1 MSVKKEHRT
10 AEIIRLIAQQ
20 QKADVAELSRK
31 LAVSQ
36 VTIRKDLDEL
46 ERKGLIKRQHGFA
59 QINDSDNIAARLA
72 YHFDEKMKIAE
83 KAVSLIENGDTVMI
97 ENGSCC
103 ALLARVTA
111 DTREN
116 VTIVTNSVYIAEYI
130 RGSASTNVVL
140 LGGIYQQDSECLVG
154 PMIRDTAENYNVK
167 YFFAG
172 SDGWSERTGF
182 TNKDSLR
189 AQAVRDMSHSCE
201 NMVILTESAKFL
213 GAGTVPMNIKR
224 QPKLVITDSS
234 LSKETVATLNNAG
247 IEVRF
252 A

>member
-1 MSVKKEHRT
+1 MSVKKEQRT
-10 AEIIRLIAQQ
+10 AEIIRLIAEH
-20 QKADVAELSRK
+20 QKADVAELSER

-46 ERKGLIKRQHGFA
+46 EKIGLIKRQHGFA

-72 YHFDEKMKIAE
+72 YHFNEKMKIAE
-83 KAVSLIENGDTVMI
+83 KAASLIKNGDTVMI

-103 ALLARVTA
+103 ALLARVIA

-130 RGSASTNVVL
+130 KGSKNITVVL
-140 LGGIYQQDSECLVG
+140 LGGIYQQGSECLVG
-154 PMIRDTAENYNVK
+154 PMIRDAAENYNVK

-172 SDGWSERTGF
+172 TDGWSERTGF

-189 AQAVRDMSHSCE
+189 AQAVRDMAHSCE
-201 NMVILTESAKFL
+201 NMVILTESAKFH

-234 LSKETVATLNNAG
+234 LTNETVEILNREG
-247 IEVRF
+247 IEVQF